1 MKNTGITYTSAERSP
16 VILPEMA
23 ELLPPLSAEQSAA
36 LEEDLLRNGCYSPII
51 VNEDMVIVDGHNRQ
65 ALCEKHG
72 LPYTMAVFSFEDL
85 LEAKQWALDTQKG
98 RRNLEKWELG
108 KIALKLKPE
117 IEAKARANQG
127 TRTDLSATLPEGSDT
142 VDTRKELAEA
152 VGLGER
158 TMGKVMQID
167 ENAPEVIKE
176 ALDKKEL
183 SINKGYDLTRQL
195 QDLPEEQREQAAA
208 EALEYEKAKKELK
221 KQDAEIDRKGKIAAL
236 FCKAYEKAVLLT
248 PSEENVRCWTD
259 GTRMTPEEMQD
270 TVKESRELAEVFRT
284 IADIIEQKICPRIGG
299 VPMQKAK
306 KTMPSRTGIPPDA
319 QAEILQKLSA
329 ETKITSCEI
338 AEILKKHDVCGDM
351 DALQDAYRKRL
362 GQRLLSGIRDEN
374 GKREI
379 LSTSGGEYVIVDCC
393 NDPQKLKAI
402 QRRIQAQMNG
412 LDVSAGKVHG
422 RVHFLERFMGWVRKE
437 RSDGAA

>member
-1 MKNTGITYTSAERSP
+1 MKNTGITYTSAERRP

-23 ELLPPLSAEQSAA
+23 ELLPPLSAEQLDA
-36 LEEDLLRNGCYSPII
+36 LETDLVNNGCYSPII
-51 VNEDMVIVDGHNRQ
+51 VNEDMAIIDGHNRQ

-127 TRTDLSATLPEGSDT
+127 TRTDLSATLPESSDA

-167 ENAPEVIKE
+167 ENAPDAIKE

-195 QDLPEEQREQAAA
+195 QDVPEDQREQAAA
-208 EALEYEKAKKELK
+208 ELLEYEKAKKDLK
-221 KQDAEIDRKGKIAAL
+221 QQNAEIDRKGKVANT
-236 FCKAYEKAVLLT
+236 FCKAYEKASLLT
-248 PSEENVRCWTD
+248 ATEENVRCWTE
-259 GTRMTPEEMQD
+259 GTRMTLEELQD
-270 TVKESRELAEVFRT
+270 TVKESREIAQVFAA
-284 IADIIEQKICPRIGG
+284 IADIIEQKILPADWRCTN
-299 VPMQKAK
+299 AE
-306 KTMPSRTGIPPDA
+306 SEENDA
-319 QAEILQKLSA
+319 Q
-329 ETKITSCEI
+329 
-338 AEILKKHDVCGDM
+338 
-351 DALQDAYRKRL
+351 
-362 GQRLLSGIRDEN
+362 
-374 GKREI
+374 
-379 LSTSGGEYVIVDCC
+379 
-393 NDPQKLKAI
+393 P
-402 QRRIQAQMNG
+402 
-412 LDVSAGKVHG
+412 
-422 RVHFLERFMGWVRKE
+422 
-437 RSDGAA
+437 DGNPA

>member
-117 IEAKARANQG
+117 IEAKARANQSAAG
-127 TRTDLSATLPEGSDT
+127 GDKSDKEALLTTLSEALPS
-142 VDTRKELAEA
+142 VSTRKELADA
-152 VGLGER
+152 VGIGEV

-248 PSEENVRCWTD
+248 PSEENIRCWTD

-284 IADIIEQKICPRIGG
+284 IADIIEQKILPADWRC
-299 VPMQKAK
+299 ADAE
-306 KTMPSRTGIPPDA
+306 SEENDA
-319 QAEILQKLSA
+319 Q
-329 ETKITSCEI
+329 
-338 AEILKKHDVCGDM
+338 
-351 DALQDAYRKRL
+351 
-362 GQRLLSGIRDEN
+362 
-374 GKREI
+374 
-379 LSTSGGEYVIVDCC
+379 
-393 NDPQKLKAI
+393 
-402 QRRIQAQMNG
+402 
-412 LDVSAGKVHG
+412 
-422 RVHFLERFMGWVRKE
+422 
-437 RSDGAA
+437 SDGNPA